1 MVEDKEA
8 ITTKEKR
15 LQFKKCLVAL
25 CGPPLSGKTT
35 LGRELAKHSNFAFLD
50 VDEARW
56 EIFPKSDRLPDE
68 QEQLA
73 MQASYRKNHEK
84 AGDLLQLGQPVIVA
98 ATYSRKLYHQ
108 MLQDLAERNGA
119 ELRVFLLVVSD
130 EEIRRRIE
138 NRANE
143 NPSVVK
149 TFEQF
154 SEVKDRYIAIEGVRL
169 VKVDTSLSV
178 EENAGQIFHFLEDLR
193 IKK

>member
-1 MVEDKEA
+1 MSEDKEV
-8 ITTKEKR
+8 TTQEKER
-15 LQFKKCLVAL
+15 LQFKKCLVVL

-56 EIFPKSDRLPDE
+56 EIFLKSDRLPDK
-68 QEQLA
+68 QEQFA
-73 MQASYRKNHEK
+73 MQTSYQKNHEK
-84 AGDLLQLGQPVIVA
+84 ARDLLQLRQPVIVA
-98 ATYSRKLYHQ
+98 ATYSRELYHQ

-143 NPSVVK
+143 NPSVIK

-154 SEVKDRYIAIEGVRL
+154 SEVKNRYRVIEGVRL
-169 VKVDTSLSV
+169 VKIDTSLSV
-178 EENAGQIFHFLEDLR
+178 EENAGQIFYSLEDLR
-193 IKK
+193 I